1 MVIVILRPW
10 PPSRPPADL
19 AHGAE
24 DRPLCTALARGCPP
38 PRTSYEA
45 RGAIYDRA
53 LAIVMERLGATV
65 PPPSQADIDQ
75 ELLAFRA
82 AVRRIE
88 FGDMD
93 EQDRVAQ
100 DGVAQRAQYLASR
113 REQRQNETPRLDAYP
128 AVLPDEERQTVAVAE
143 MLPATEQEAAVLADM
158 ALPRSVLQR
167 VAMRMVLPVL
177 LVALGLAGYAYGT
190 GQIEQSFVGQI
201 LSRIAPTTWLAA
213 GEGTPEPVEEATYHE
228 QASGKGPWKEF
239 NGSARWRTRIE
250 DAASGSRST
259 VIALDLLVP
268 ERGLAMVMAIRRDAS
283 EDAAMTHLLEF
294 KFSDRRGAP
303 LEGIAGVSNIVMKQV
318 DGSRGS
324 ALAGLSIKVAPGVF
338 LFGLSAD
345 KDDARHN
352 AEALRTLSRLDI
364 PITFADG
371 SAATITLNKGES
383 GERVFDAA
391 LADWER

>member
-1 MVIVILRPW
+1 MVPKIDHYVPLLR
-10 PPSRPPADL
+10 AV
-19 AHGAE
+19 
-24 DRPLCTALARGCPP
+24 ARLD
-38 PRTSYEA
+38 RTSYEA

-213 GEGTPEPVEEATYHE
+213 GKGTPEPVEEATYHE

-338 LFGLSAD
+338 LFGLSAE

-352 AEALRTLSRLDI
+352 AEALRTLPRLDI
-364 PITFADG
+364 PLTFADG
-371 SAATITLNKGES
+371 SVATISLNKGES